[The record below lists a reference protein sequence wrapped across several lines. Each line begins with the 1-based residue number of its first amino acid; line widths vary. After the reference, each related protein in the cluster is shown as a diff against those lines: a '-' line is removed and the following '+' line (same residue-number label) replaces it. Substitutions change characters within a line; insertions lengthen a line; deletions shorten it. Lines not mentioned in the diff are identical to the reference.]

1 MALVHGALAWSGLPK
16 GGAVATLHCDET
28 FGYDDVDQVR
38 MPTAIGD
45 GALFGVEKY
54 SSGGSVADVCA
65 ALALQLAAS
74 LITFFKGYKQRVQP

>member
-16 GGAVATLHCDET
+16 GAIATLHCDET

-38 MPTAIGD
+38 LASAVGR

-65 ALALQLAAS
+65 ACTLQLVAP
-74 LITFFKGYKQRVQP
+74 LITLFIAPSNA